1 MVRRTKEEAAAT
13 REGILDAAGLLFEQ
27 QGVSG
32 TTLQHIATA
41 AGVTRGAIYWHFH
54 DKSAL
59 FDALMERAKMPL
71 ESAMQIL
78 DAKEAED
85 PLGDLRE
92 CLMCVFR
99 LTARDEDTRR
109 VFEIAT
115 HKLELVGEMSA
126 ISDRILD
133 SHGRFMERAESRIRM
148 AMRRGLA
155 RPGTSPRAVAMGLW
169 SAMDGLLRIWLL
181 DPSAFNLERMGA
193 QVIAA
198 QLDCL
203 APA

>member
-1 MVRRTKEEAAAT
+1 MVRRTKEDAAAT
-13 REGILDAAGLLFEQ
+13 RESILDAAGLLFEQ

-32 TTLQHIATA
+32 TTLQHIASA

-59 FDALMERAKMPL
+59 FDALMERAKLPL
-71 ESAMQIL
+71 ESAMLIL
-78 DAKEAED
+78 DAKDTDD

-99 LTARDEDTRR
+99 LTARDEGTRR
-109 VFEIAT
+109 VFAIAT

-126 ISDRILD
+126 ISERILD
-133 SHGRFMERAESRIRM
+133 SHARFMERAESRIRI
-148 AMRRGLA
+148 AVKRGLA
-155 RPGTSPRAVAMGLW
+155 RPGVPPKAVAMGLW

-181 DPSAFNLERMGA
+181 QPGAFNLEKMGS
-193 QVIAA
+193 QVMAA
-198 QLDCL
+198 QLECL
-203 APA
+203 RPA